1 MWKVVGQDAAVA
13 MLARCLAEDRIS
25 HAYLFVGPAQV
36 GKATAARQ
44 FAQALNCLEDEPP
57 CGECRACRLI
67 AEGKHPDVETMGI
80 GGVCEEPEH
89 RDHRTDGS
97 RDIRICQVRRME
109 RILSRTPYEGRC
121 RVIIVDPADALTTE
135 AANAF
140 LKTLEEP
147 PPNVVL
153 ILVAQREE
161 VLLPTVRSRCR
172 RVPFRAAPVAAVA
185 RALEERWSV
194 PPERAELLARLS
206 RGRLGWALA
215 ALADEQLLAAHE
227 TALDE
232 AQRLAEAGY
241 AERLAVAGEMGSRW
255 LRDREG
261 VLRTLEAWQEWWR
274 DVLLV
279 SVRRPEQVTHVDQLD
294 TLRRQAAQYEVGAVF
309 QPLEAIARAARELE
323 ENASPVLALEVLML
337 DLPAPKAAASVTSTR
352 KEAGL
357 SPRKR

>member
-1 MWKVVGQDAAVA
+1 MWKVVGQDAAVS

-25 HAYLFVGPAQV
+25 HAYLFVGPAHV
-36 GKATAARQ
+36 GKATTARR
-44 FAQALNCLEDEPP
+44 FAQALNCLGDDPP

-67 AEGKHPDVETMGI
+67 ADGKHPDVETMGV
-80 GGVCEEPEH
+80 GGLCEEPEH

-97 RDIRICQVRRME
+97 RDIRICQVRRMQ
-109 RILSRTPYEGRC
+109 RVLSRTPYEGRC

-161 VLLPTVRSRCR
+161 MLPPTVRSRCR
-172 RVPFRAAPVAAVA
+172 RVPFRASPVAAAA
-185 RALEERWSV
+185 RALEEGWSV

-206 RGRLGWALA
+206 RGCLGWALA
-215 ALADEQLLAAHE
+215 ALDDEELLAAHE
-227 TALDE
+227 AALDE
-232 AQRLAEAGY
+232 AQRLTEAGY
-241 AERLAVAGEMGSRW
+241 AERIALAAEMGARY
-255 LRDREG
+255 LRDRDG
-261 VLRTLEAWQEWWR
+261 VLRTLETWQEWWR

-279 SVRRPEQVTHVDQLD
+279 SVGRSEQVTHVDQLD
-294 TLRRQAAQYEVGAVF
+294 RLRRQAAKYEVGVVF
-309 QPLEAIARAARELE
+309 QALEAIARAAGELG

-337 DLPAPKAAASVTSTR
+337 GLPAPKAAASVTSR
-352 KEAGL
+352 
-357 SPRKR
+357 

>member
-1 MWKVVGQDAAVA
+1 MWTVVGQEAAVS
-13 MLARCLAEDRIS
+13 MLTRCLAEGRIS

-36 GKATAARQ
+36 GKTTTARQ
-44 FAQALNCLEDEPP
+44 FAQALNCLGDEPP

-80 GGVCEEPEH
+80 GGVCDEPEH

-109 RILSRTPYEGRC
+109 RVLSRTPYEGRC

-161 VLLPTVRSRCR
+161 LLPSTVGSRCR

-194 PPERAELLARLS
+194 
-206 RGRLGWALA
+206 
-215 ALADEQLLAAHE
+215 
-227 TALDE
+227 
-232 AQRLAEAGY
+232 
-241 AERLAVAGEMGSRW
+241 
-255 LRDREG
+255 
-261 VLRTLEAWQEWWR
+261 
-274 DVLLV
+274 
-279 SVRRPEQVTHVDQLD
+279 
-294 TLRRQAAQYEVGAVF
+294 
-309 QPLEAIARAARELE
+309 
-323 ENASPVLALEVLML
+323 
-337 DLPAPKAAASVTSTR
+337 
-352 KEAGL
+352 
-357 SPRKR
+357 